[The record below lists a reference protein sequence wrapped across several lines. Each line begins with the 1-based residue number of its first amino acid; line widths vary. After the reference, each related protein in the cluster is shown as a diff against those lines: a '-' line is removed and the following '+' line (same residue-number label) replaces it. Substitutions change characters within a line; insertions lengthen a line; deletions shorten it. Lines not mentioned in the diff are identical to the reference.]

1 MIYKMIVVLL
11 ICAGMSG
18 CAVPNNKY
26 GNFLVQPAIETE
38 QIVENA
44 ILQLTQHYPPA
55 NTELYLYSPPST
67 DLFGCDLVTRLR
79 ESGYKI
85 YEHQPNDI
93 KSKESLNFNYII
105 DNTKDEQGVLSFVRL
120 TLFIEN
126 DVMTCGYDDETLLP
140 ISVWSKGEV

>member
-18 CAVPNNKY
+18 CAVPSNKY
-26 GNFLVQPAIETE
+26 GNFLGEPAIETE
-38 QIVENA
+38 LIVENA
-44 ILQLTQHYPPA
+44 ILQLAEHYPPA
-55 NTELYLYSPPST
+55 NTQLYLYSPPST
-67 DLFGCDLVTRLR
+67 DLFGCDLITRLR

-85 YEHQPNDI
+85 YEHQPNDT
-93 KSKESLNFNYII
+93 KPKGSLNFNYII
-105 DNTKDEQGVLSFVRL
+105 DSPKDEQGVSSFVRL

-126 DVMTCGYDDETLLP
+126 DVMTCGYDNENLLP